1 MRLGYALVQDGAAS
15 AADQVL
21 QAVAEH
27 AVLFE
32 GHQCLA
38 VLPAYA
44 DIRSATVLTLLHRKL
59 FCHSDFLHSC
69 FLQTHNS
76 GNNDR
81 KLMKEEP
88 NTKILRKQQ
97 CGL

>member
-32 GHQCLA
+32 SHQCFA
-38 VLPAYA
+38 VLPSHA
-44 DIRSATVLTLLHRKL
+44 DVRAATVLTLLHWKL
-59 FCHSDFLHSC
+59 LCHRRFLRFCVFA
-69 FLQTHNS
+69 
-76 GNNDR
+76 
-81 KLMKEEP
+81 
-88 NTKILRKQQ
+88 NTQ
-97 CGL
+97 

>member
-1 MRLGYALVQDGAAS
+1 MRLGHTLVQHGAAS

-32 GHQCLA
+32 SHQCLA

-44 DIRSATVLTLLHRKL
+44 DIGAAAVLALRYRKL
-59 FCHSDFLHSC
+59 LCHSRFLRFC
-69 FLQTHNS
+69 VFA
-76 GNNDR
+76 
-81 KLMKEEP
+81 
-88 NTKILRKQQ
+88 NTQ
-97 CGL
+97 

>member
-1 MRLGYALVQDGAAS
+1 MRLGHALVQDGSTS

-27 AVLFE
+27 AVFFE
-32 GHQCLA
+32 GHQRVTMLPAQTDIRAAA
-38 VLPAYA
+38 VLA
-44 DIRSATVLTLLHRKL
+44 LLHRKL
-59 FCHSDFLHSC
+59 LCHSDFLHSC

-76 GNNDR
+76 GNTDR

-97 CGL
+97 

>member
-1 MRLGYALVQDGAAS
+1 MRLGHALVQHGAAS

-27 AVLFE
+27 AVLLE
-32 GHQCLA
+32 SHQCLT

-44 DIRSATVLTLLHRKL
+44 DICTAAVLALLHRKL
-59 FCHSDFLHSC
+59 LCHSDFLHSC

-76 GNNDR
+76 GNTDR
-81 KLMKEEP
+81 KLMKEEE
-88 NTKILRKQQ
+88 N
-97 CGL
+97 